1 MLPCADWGSDHRLML
16 HILHYTIIL
25 NALQL
30 YQCSICHSPLF
41 LLHSSYRSI
50 SLTEH
55 TIHHYPSLAIQA
67 WEG

>member
-1 MLPCADWGSDHRLML
+1 MRYSYISALFV
-16 HILHYTIIL
+16 ILH
-25 NALQL
+25 
-30 YQCSICHSPLF
+30 LF